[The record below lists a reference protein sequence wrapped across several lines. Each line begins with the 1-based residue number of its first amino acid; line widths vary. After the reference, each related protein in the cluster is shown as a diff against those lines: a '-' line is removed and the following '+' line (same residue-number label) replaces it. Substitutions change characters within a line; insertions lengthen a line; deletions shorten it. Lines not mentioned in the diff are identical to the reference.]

1 MYAAKREAVLPLITI
16 IFLKGLSMVYFIGLD
31 DTDTIESRG
40 TGQLARMLAV
50 RLSSFGEISGV
61 TRHQLLFDD
70 RIAYTKNNSSAV
82 IHLESNEPI
91 DHLAD
96 RIQEWM
102 LAEFIEG
109 SDPGLCLAG
118 DVPPQVI
125 HFGWQ
130 AKRELI
136 RQEEARQLAAD
147 YGVSLS
153 GLGGDGSGIIGA
165 LAAVGLAA
173 SGEDGRYIEL
183 GNIRALSGLQPIEK
197 VLAAGVARVITLQDE
212 PIESGMVMIDK
223 LRPSRRSSQPVAYVE
238 RLGDVWQALKID

>member
-1 MYAAKREAVLPLITI
+1 
-16 IFLKGLSMVYFIGLD
+16 MVYFIGLD

>member
-1 MYAAKREAVLPLITI
+1 ML
-16 IFLKGLSMVYFIGLD
+16 YFIGLD

-70 RIAYTKNNSSAV
+70 GIAYTKNNSSAV

-91 DHLAD
+91 DRLAD
-96 RIQEWM
+96 RVQEWM

-136 RQEEARQLAAD
+136 RQEEARQLAAGS
-147 YGVSLS
+147 GVSLS

-183 GNIRALSGLQPIEK
+183 GNIRTLSGLQPVEK
-197 VLAAGVARVITLQDE
+197 ILAAGVARVITLQDE
-212 PIESGMVMIDK
+212 PIENGMVLIDK
-223 LRPSRRSSQPVAYVE
+223 LRPSRRCSQPVAYVE
-238 RLGDVWQALKID
+238 RMGDVWQALKID